1 MHLMVEKGIREG
13 RCEPTYSHAK
23 ANNKYYSPNFD
34 IEKDEE
40 SYIIS
45 LDANSL
51 YVSAMC
57 YKLPFGKP
65 KFDDDVTKYTVDYI
79 SNLDPYGEYLYV
91 FVVDIHYPSKLH
103 DWYFEFPILCNQSIP
118 PNDKTKKLMS
128 SFYEKKSYT
137 ISVYILK
144 YCLEKGLILKKI
156 HHVIYAEQSDFMKP
170 YITSNNEKRT
180 EYSIKKDKF
189 GVDWCK
195 LMNNANF
202 GKQTENVRKYKDNRI
217 ANNEDKAKQIATKVT
232 FNECHILLENF
243 TLYGMRIPSVSLDK
257 PIIIGFAILEI
268 VKLEMNNHYNRLK

>member
-1 MHLMVEKGIREG
+1 MD
-13 RCEPTYSHAK
+13 S
-23 ANNKYYSPNFD
+23 
-34 IEKDEE
+34 
-40 SYIIS
+40 
-45 LDANSL
+45 NSL
-51 YVSAMC
+51 YASAMC

-65 KFDDDVTKYTVDYI
+65 KFDNDVTKYTVDYI

-91 FVVDIHYPSKLH
+91 FVVDIQHPSKLH
-103 DWYFEFPILCNQSIP
+103 DRYFKFPILCNQSIP

-156 HHVIYAEQSDFMKP
+156 HHVIYAEQSDFVKP
-170 YITSNNEKRT
+170 YITSNNKKRT
-180 EYSIKKDKF
+180 ECSIKKNKF
-189 GVDWCK
+189 GVDRYK

-202 GKQTENVRKYKDNRI
+202 AKQTENVRKYKDNRI
-217 ANNEDKAKQIATKVT
+217 ANNEDKAKKIATKVT
-232 FNECHILLENF
+232 FNECHILLENV

-257 PIIIGFAILEI
+257 LIIIGFAILEI